1 MTSRIVTGALTA
13 LALGGLLT
21 GCGLDAPGSTG
32 AAPTVSAQPA
42 PTQVAPAAKHYNLQ
56 ALIDPGAGGKFI
68 GIQADGEPNSLTPL
82 IDIAASIGRKP
93 NVAGQYV
100 AWGAPFDAAAAV
112 NAWDYGALYYMAW
125 EPFSTSVQQIA
136 AGASDAY
143 ITRFARAIRA
153 LGLPV
158 ALSFGHEMNGNW
170 YPWGTDQ
177 TTPATF
183 VAAWR
188 HIHDLFAAAGA
199 SNVIW
204 VWNPNVI
211 NPVPQVKLKP
221 YWPGDSYVTW
231 VGLTGYFALTGP
243 QTFAGVFDPT
253 MREIRRFTNKP
264 FIIAET
270 SVETGPDEGPCTLS
284 LVQGVASHRDVLG
297 FIWFDFDK
305 EGIDWRI
312 ESRPQVRADLAV
324 AVAKLPLASV
334 GQ

>member
-1 MTSRIVTGALTA
+1 MTSRLASRALTA
-13 LALGGLLT
+13 LALGALLA
-21 GCGLDAPGSTG
+21 GCGLNAPGSTPIG
-32 AAPTVSAQPA
+32 PTASPQPA
-42 PTQVAPAAKHYNLQ
+42 PTQVSPAAKHYDLK
-56 ALIDPGAGGKFI
+56 ALIDPRGGKYI
-68 GIQADGEPNSLTPL
+68 GIQANGEPNSLTPL
-82 IDIAASIGRKP
+82 IDISASIGRKP

-112 NAWDYGALYYMAW
+112 SAWDYGSLYYMAW
-125 EPFSTSVQQIA
+125 EPFGASVQRIA

-143 ITRFARAIRA
+143 ITRFARAVGA

-170 YPWGTDQ
+170 YPWGTEQ
-177 TTPATF
+177 TQAATF

-188 HIHDLFAAAGA
+188 HIHNLFAAAGA
-199 SNVIW
+199 RNVIW

-211 NPVPQVKLKP
+211 NPVPQVQLKP
-221 YWPGDSYVTW
+221 YWPGTAYVTW

-243 QTFAGVFDPT
+243 HTFAGVFAPT
-253 MREIRRFTNKP
+253 MREIRRFTGKP

-270 SVETGPDEGPCTLS
+270 SVETGPAEGSSTLS
-284 LVQGVASHRDVLG
+284 LVQGVASHPDVLG

-305 EGIDWRI
+305 GGVDWQI
-312 ESRPQVRADLAV
+312 ESRPQVRADLA
-324 AVAKLPLASV
+324 AAIAKLPLASV